1 MDILDKWLDDLPQ
14 QFQGK
19 KYIEALISV
28 FAKQLED
35 LYKVFKQLDAETDL
49 DSAVGMNLD
58 MVGDIVT
65 LTRKEAGVLAG
76 IDVEDPVISDERYR
90 QFLKYQMLV
99 NTNECTYHDLMDGL
113 ALLWDVSPIYYR
125 EDPALPAVIILTMP
139 FLTPG
144 GKVVT
149 LGEVPMV
156 KPAGVRIEFEY
167 YIKAIVEV
175 AFNFWISSYEVPRC
189 NTIVCG
195 THPKRAT
202 LGTIIEVRCEQDV
215 NALIAAFESSKT
227 GTIRI
232 GGTAYNATLG
242 QLLKKDIEIEIDSKK
257 AMGGQAIDT
266 VPDAPVDNSS
276 DDTSSQAVNP
286 LSGSVKIIYTGDD
299 GLNVRKA
306 PCILDKYVDHVE
318 HAGTFTVVGISADEK
333 WYKLKSGLFITTI
346 PEYVSF
352 KATPEQKQQTAGTGY
367 YRVRKNWDDAGSQI
381 GAFKNQN
388 NAIELCKQNSGY
400 KVFDND
406 GNEIYP

>member
-1 MDILDKWLDDLPQ
+1 MGILDKWLDDLPQ

-35 LYKVFKQLDAETDL
+35 LYKVFKQLDTETDL

-99 NTNECTYHDLMDGL
+99 NTNECTYRDLMDGL

-156 KPAGVRIEFEY
+156 KPAGVRIEFAY
-167 YIKAIVEV
+167 YIKAIVEI
-175 AFNFWISSYEVPRC
+175 AFNFWISSYDVPRC

-195 THPKRAT
+195 THPRRAT
-202 LGTIIEVRCEQDV
+202 LGTIIEIRCEQDT

-242 QLLKKDIEIEIDSKK
+242 QVLKKDIEIEIDSNLHIVDFLQS
-257 AMGGQAIDT
+257 GQ
-266 VPDAPVDNSS
+266 
-276 DDTSSQAVNP
+276 
-286 LSGSVKIIYTGDD
+286 SVAGLKPNRATQGMVIPKEILVERNAYLQKYTMP
-299 GLNVRKA
+299 A
-306 PCILDKYVDHVE
+306 
-318 HAGTFTVVGISADEK
+318 
-333 WYKLKSGLFITTI
+333 SGLQTSGGGTLANSLSVGVNSKIEADDMVLLGTPTELYASPEHKAGKAYKTLAVSSSETEADVNVFIASATI
-346 PEYVSF
+346 RRC
-352 KATPEQKQQTAGTGY
+352 GT
-367 YRVRKNWDDAGSQI
+367 RS
-381 GAFKNQN
+381 
-388 NAIELCKQNSGY
+388 C
-400 KVFDND
+400 
-406 GNEIYP
+406 GNKE

>member
-1 MDILDKWLDDLPQ
+1 MGILDKWLDDLPQ

-19 KYIEALISV
+19 KHIEDLISV
-28 FAKQLED
+28 FAKQMED
-35 LYKVFKQLDAETDL
+35 LHRVFKQLDAETDL
-49 DSAVGMNLD
+49 ESAVGANLD

-99 NTNECTYHDLMDGL
+99 NTNECTYRDLMDGL

-167 YIKAIVEV
+167 YIKAIVEI
-175 AFNFWISSYEVPRC
+175 AFNFWISSYDVPRC

-195 THPKRAT
+195 THPRRAT
-202 LGTIIEVRCEQDV
+202 LGTIIEIRCEQDT
-215 NALIAAFESSKT
+215 NALIAAFDASKT

-242 QLLKKDIEIEIDSKK
+242 KTFAEDVEIEIDSNLHIVDFLQS
-257 AMGGQAIDT
+257 GQ
-266 VPDAPVDNSS
+266 
-276 DDTSSQAVNP
+276 
-286 LSGSVKIIYTGDD
+286 SVAGLKPNRVTQGMVIPKEILVERNAYLQKYTMP
-299 GLNVRKA
+299 A
-306 PCILDKYVDHVE
+306 
-318 HAGTFTVVGISADEK
+318 
-333 WYKLKSGLFITTI
+333 SGLQTSGGGTLANSLSVGVNSKIEADDMVLLGTPTELYASPEHKAGKAYKTLAVSSSETEADVNVFIASATI
-346 PEYVSF
+346 RRC
-352 KATPEQKQQTAGTGY
+352 GT
-367 YRVRKNWDDAGSQI
+367 RS
-381 GAFKNQN
+381 
-388 NAIELCKQNSGY
+388 C
-400 KVFDND
+400 
-406 GNEIYP
+406 GNKE

>member
-1 MDILDKWLDDLPQ
+1 MGILDKWLDDLPQ

-19 KYIEALISV
+19 KHIEDLISV
-28 FAKQLED
+28 FAKQMED
-35 LYKVFKQLDAETDL
+35 LHRVFKQLDAETDL
-49 DSAVGMNLD
+49 ESAVGANLD

-99 NTNECTYHDLMDGL
+99 NTNECTYRDLMDGL

-167 YIKAIVEV
+167 YIKAIVEI
-175 AFNFWISSYEVPRC
+175 AFNFWISSYDVPRC

-195 THPKRAT
+195 THPRRAT
-202 LGTIIEVRCEQDV
+202 LGTIIEIRCEQDT

-242 QLLKKDIEIEIDSKK
+242 
-257 AMGGQAIDT
+257 
-266 VPDAPVDNSS
+266 
-276 DDTSSQAVNP
+276 
-286 LSGSVKIIYTGDD
+286 
-299 GLNVRKA
+299 
-306 PCILDKYVDHVE
+306 
-318 HAGTFTVVGISADEK
+318 
-333 WYKLKSGLFITTI
+333 
-346 PEYVSF
+346 
-352 KATPEQKQQTAGTGY
+352 
-367 YRVRKNWDDAGSQI
+367 
-381 GAFKNQN
+381 
-388 NAIELCKQNSGY
+388 
-400 KVFDND
+400 
-406 GNEIYP
+406 

>member
-35 LYKVFKQLDAETDL
+35 LYKVFKQLDTETDL

-139 FLTPG
+139 FFTPG

-175 AFNFWISSYEVPRC
+175 AFNFWISSYDVPRC

-242 QLLKKDIEIEIDSKK
+242 QLLKKDIEIEIDSNLQIVDFLQSGQSVAGLKPNKAKK
-257 AMGGQAIDT
+257 GMIIPKDILIDGSTYLQKYNMPASGRQTSGGGVLADSLSVDVQSGIQAEENIMLG
-266 VPDAPVDNSS
+266 
-276 DDTSSQAVNP
+276 TS
-286 LSGSVKIIYTGDD
+286 T
-299 GLNVRKA
+299 
-306 PCILDKYVDHVE
+306 
-318 HAGTFTVVGISADEK
+318 
-333 WYKLKSGLFITTI
+333 
-346 PEYVSF
+346 
-352 KATPEQKQQTAGTGY
+352 
-367 YRVRKNWDDAGSQI
+367 
-381 GAFKNQN
+381 
-388 NAIELCKQNSGY
+388 
-400 KVFDND
+400 
-406 GNEIYP
+406 EIYASPEHKAGKAYKTLAVSSSETEADVNVFIASATIRRCGTRSCGNKE

>member
-1 MDILDKWLDDLPQ
+1 MGILDKWLDDLPQ

-35 LYKVFKQLDAETDL
+35 LYKVFKQLDTETDL

-99 NTNECTYHDLMDGL
+99 NTNECTYRDLMDGL

-167 YIKAIVEV
+167 YIKAIVEI
-175 AFNFWISSYEVPRC
+175 AFNFWISSYDVPRC

-195 THPKRAT
+195 THPRRAT
-202 LGTIIEVRCEQDV
+202 LGTIIEIRCEQDT

-242 QLLKKDIEIEIDSKK
+242 QVLKKDIEIE
-257 AMGGQAIDT
+257 
-266 VPDAPVDNSS
+266 
-276 DDTSSQAVNP
+276 
-286 LSGSVKIIYTGDD
+286 
-299 GLNVRKA
+299 
-306 PCILDKYVDHVE
+306 
-318 HAGTFTVVGISADEK
+318 SA
-333 WYKLKSGLFITTI
+333 LF
-346 PEYVSF
+346 F
-352 KATPEQKQQTAGTGY
+352 ALLM
-367 YRVRKNWDDAGSQI
+367 RN
-381 GAFKNQN
+381 
-388 NAIELCKQNSGY
+388 
-400 KVFDND
+400 
-406 GNEIYP
+406 

>member
-1 MDILDKWLDDLPQ
+1 MGILDKWLDDLPQ

-19 KYIEALISV
+19 KHIEDLISV
-28 FAKQLED
+28 FAKQMED
-35 LYKVFKQLDAETDL
+35 LHRVFKQLDAETDL
-49 DSAVGMNLD
+49 ESAVGANLD

-99 NTNECTYHDLMDGL
+99 NTNECTYRDLMDGL

-167 YIKAIVEV
+167 YIKAIVEI
-175 AFNFWISSYEVPRC
+175 AFNFWISSYDVPRC

-195 THPKRAT
+195 THPRRAT
-202 LGTIIEVRCEQDV
+202 LGTIIEIRCEQD
-215 NALIAAFESSKT
+215 
-227 GTIRI
+227 
-232 GGTAYNATLG
+232 
-242 QLLKKDIEIEIDSKK
+242 
-257 AMGGQAIDT
+257 
-266 VPDAPVDNSS
+266 
-276 DDTSSQAVNP
+276 
-286 LSGSVKIIYTGDD
+286 
-299 GLNVRKA
+299 VRKA

-318 HAGTFTVVGISADEK
+318 HAGTFTVTGISADEK
-333 WYKLKSGLFITTI
+333 WYQLKSGLYITTI

-352 KATPEQKQQTAGTGY
+352 KATPAQKQQTAGTGY
-367 YRVRKNWDDAGSQI
+367 YRVRKAWSDAGSQI

-406 GNEIYP
+406 GNEIYPCIKDDGAPFKFRVTIPDLRIRKGPGTTYDYWKKNGSAEHTGENVFTIVDTSEGPGAKMWGLLKSGEKDRNRWISLDEDYGNRL